1 MDMEITYLG
10 NSSFKIKGKNA
21 IVTADSNITIENTVT
36 NTKKVLDGPGEYEV
50 AGVSVIGIKSEK
62 TCSYVIEMETLRL
75 LYGYA
80 DSKETGSIDVA
91 FVPSS
96 VDVKQVNASIVIPFG
111 GEMKDQGLRVENLPK
126 LNIKEGDITSDE
138 KHIVILEK
146 KQ

>member
-1 MDMEITYLG
+1 MEITYLG

-21 IVTADSNITIENTVT
+21 IVAADSNITIENTVS

-62 TCSYVIEMETLRL
+62 TTAYVIEMESLRL
-75 LYGYA
+75 LYGYG
-80 DSKETGSIDVA
+80 DSKEIGSIDVA
-91 FVPSS
+91 IVASS
-96 VDVKQVNASIVIPFG
+96 VDVKEVNASIIIPFG

-146 KQ
+146 K